1 MTRILLADDHDVM
14 RRGIRDLLES
24 HAGWEICGEVSD
36 GRQAVEQTKKLRPDI
51 VVLDLGMPELNGLD
65 AARQIKKAV
74 PRTEVLI
81 FTMHETDQL
90 VRDVFAAGALG
101 YVMKSDAARHLVTA
115 IERLATHKPFFG
127 GDIAERVLE
136 GYMNSAPATPAPS
149 TDRITAREREIV
161 QLLAEG
167 KANKEV
173 AEILAISVKTVE
185 THRAAIMRK
194 LELASLADLVRY
206 AVRNGIVQ
214 P

>member
-14 RRGIRDLLES
+14 RRGLRELLEE

-51 VVLDLGMPELNGLD
+51 VVLDLGMPKLNGLD

-74 PRTEVLI
+74 PRAEVLI

-90 VRDVFAAGALG
+90 VRDVFATGALG
-101 YVMKSDAARHLVTA
+101 YVLKSDAARYLITA
-115 IERLATHKPFFG
+115 VERLAAHKPFFS
-127 GDIAERVLE
+127 GDIAKRVLE
-136 GYMNSAPATPAPS
+136 GYLTSSATPSAPS

-167 KANKEV
+167 KTNKEA

-206 AVRNGIVQ
+206 AVRNSIVQ

>member
-1 MTRILLADDHDVM
+1 MTRILVADDHDVM
-14 RRGIRDLLES
+14 RRGIRELLEE
-24 HAGWEICGEVSD
+24 HAGWEVCSEASN
-36 GRQAVEQTKKLRPDI
+36 GRQAVDQAITLRPDI

-101 YVMKSDAARHLVTA
+101 YVLKSDAARHLVNA
-115 IERLATHKPFFG
+115 IESLAAHKPFFR
-127 GDIAERVLE
+127 GDIAERV
-136 GYMNSAPATPAPS
+136 
-149 TDRITAREREIV
+149 TAREREVV

-167 KANKEV
+167 KTNKEV
-173 AEILAISVKTVE
+173 AERLGISVKTVE

-206 AVRNGIVQ
+206 AIRNNIAQ

>member
-1 MTRILLADDHDVM
+1 VADDHDVM
-14 RRGIRDLLES
+14 RRGVRELLGE
-24 HAGWEICGEVSD
+24 HAGWEVCGEACN
-36 GRQAVEQTKKLRPDI
+36 GRQAVEQAITLRPDI

-101 YVMKSDAARHLVTA
+101 YVLKSDAARHLVNA
-115 IERLATHKPFFG
+115 IESLAAHKPFFR

-136 GYMNSAPATPAPS
+136 GYMTASPATPAAS
-149 TDRITAREREIV
+149 TDRITAREREVV

-167 KANKEV
+167 KTNKEV
-173 AEILAISVKTVE
+173 AERLGISVKTVE

-194 LELASLADLVRY
+194 LELTSLADLVRY
-206 AVRNGIVQ
+206 AIRNNITQ